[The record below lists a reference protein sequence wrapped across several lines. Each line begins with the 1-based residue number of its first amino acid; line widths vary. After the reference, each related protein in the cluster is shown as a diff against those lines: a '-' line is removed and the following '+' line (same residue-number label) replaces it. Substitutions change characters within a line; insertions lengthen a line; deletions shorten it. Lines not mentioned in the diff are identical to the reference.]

1 MILVINKFKEAFS
14 WNAYNMVEKEEN
26 KTDKKNRLRLEFST

>member
-1 MILVINKFKEAFS
+1 MILVINKFKEAFT

-26 KTDKKNRLRLEFST
+26 KTYKKIG

>member
-14 WNAYNMVEKEEN
+14 WDTYNMVEKEEN
-26 KTDKKNRLRLEFST
+26 KPYKK